1 MITVSN
7 AKKSFD
13 KTVVL
18 ENLDCHVKKG
28 SIYGLIGSNG
38 AGKSTLL
45 NILCGVY
52 KTEDGSVKISGE
64 EVYENITV
72 KEKIA
77 YISDD
82 PYFFNSSTMRE
93 MALYLNSV
101 QPKFTIEK
109 FEEIVSHFPLDI
121 NKKINSFS
129 KGMKRQAAIVLA
141 LSQNP
146 DVLLCD
152 ESFDGLDPVIRQL
165 VKRLLIREV
174 SEREMTVII
183 SSHNLSEMENLCDT
197 IAILHDNKIILERSI
212 DEIKDTMHHYQ
223 LAFKPMIPVESFS
236 SLDVIS
242 HKIRSN
248 IIELVVKGDGE
259 KIEAEFNRLNPILID
274 KLELTLEDIFVYEME
289 VSGYDYTKILM

>member
-1 MITVSN
+1 MIKVSN
-7 AKKSFD
+7 VKKSFD
-13 KTVVL
+13 KTIVL

-52 KTEDGSVKISGE
+52 KSEDGNVCISDE
-64 EVYENITV
+64 EVYENTDV
-72 KEKIA
+72 KQKIA
-77 YISDD
+77 YISDE
-82 PYFFNSSTMRE
+82 PFFFNSSTMRE
-93 MALYLNSV
+93 MALYLENV
-101 QPKFTIEK
+101 QPSFTMEK
-109 FEEIVSHFPLDI
+109 FDEISSYFPLDV

-165 VKRLLIREV
+165 VKRLIIKEV
-174 SEREMTVII
+174 SEREMTVVI

-197 IAILHDNKIILERSI
+197 IAILHDNKIVLERSL
-212 DEIKDTMHHYQ
+212 DDIKDNMHHYQ
-223 LAFKPMIPVESFS
+223 LSFKPMLPIEAFS
-236 SLDVIS
+236 ELDIVS
-242 HKIRSN
+242 HKVRSN
-248 IIELVVKGDGE
+248 IIELVLKGKCDD
-259 KIEAEFNRLNPILID
+259 IENTFKKLNPILID
-274 KLELTLEDIFVYEME
+274 RLELTLEDIFVYEME